1 MSPPPRPFVERL
13 LEETLFAS
21 RWLLSFFY
29 LGLALGLVVLV
40 VSFIRKFIA
49 LAARILTVEI
59 RDAILSV
66 LALIDLSL
74 IANLVLIVMLSG
86 FNTFIARMDLN
97 DRQDRPIWIAKIG
110 YHDLK
115 LKLLASIIAISAVQ
129 LLEIFMHVEDTTNHV
144 LAWSI
149 ALHVTFLVS
158 GVMLA
163 VMDRISGSHD

>member
-1 MSPPPRPFVERL
+1 MSPPSRPFVERL

-29 LGLALGLVVLV
+29 LGLALSLVVLV
-40 VSFIRKFIA
+40 VSFIRKFIS
-49 LAARILTVEI
+49 LAGTILTVEI
-59 RDAILSV
+59 RDAILSI
-66 LALIDLSL
+66 LGLIDLSL
-74 IANLVLIVMLSG
+74 VANLVLIVMLSG

-97 DRQDRPIWIAKIG
+97 GRQDRPTWIANIG
-110 YHDLK
+110 FHDLK
-115 LKLLASIIAISAVQ
+115 LKLLASIVAISAVQ

-149 ALHVTFLVS
+149 GLHVTFLVS

-163 VMDRISGSHD
+163 VMDRVSGSHD